1 MPLGELHSR
10 LNNYLEKYE
19 TEFYTTTYSKA
30 EYKFNE
36 KILAELQTR
45 MKRFDEYIGLTT
57 FLYGEAKLAPELFIN
72 PKMKI
77 ETEEEGREALRFI
90 LPLLETAEYT
100 SLDALKEPILTA
112 IANAGKKNGQIL
124 WPLRVALS
132 GEQFSPGAFE
142 LAYILGKEE
151 TLERVKRYL

>member
-57 FLYGEAKLAPELFIN
+57 FLYGEPKITPELFAS

-90 LPLLETAEYT
+90 LPLLESADYST
-100 SLDALKEPILTA
+100 LDALKEPILSA
-112 IANAGKKNGQIL
+112 IANAGKKN
-124 WPLRVALS
+124 
-132 GEQFSPGAFE
+132 
-142 LAYILGKEE
+142 
-151 TLERVKRYL
+151 